1 MKTTRLLIANALLL
15 FLIAGCTK
23 QVEEASLSVDFTKYE
38 LENGLDVI
46 LHQDHS
52 DPIVALAVLYHVGSN
67 SEKTGSTGFAHL
79 FEHMLFQKSENVGE
93 DQFFKIVQD
102 AGGTLN
108 GGTWNDG
115 TYTMRLSRRAPWKQL
130 CGLNRTEWASSKIP
144 LPMLR

>member
-67 SEKTGSTGFAHL
+67 REKTGRTGFAHL

-108 GGTWNDG
+108 GGT
-115 TYTMRLSRRAPWKQL
+115 M
-130 CGLNRTEWASSKIP
+130 E
-144 LPMLR
+144 